1 MPKPKN
7 TSPPTRLDLQI
18 PEDLRA
24 RLDLMLYSELEGRI
38 PHGEYTR
45 FFCARLREHFEWV
58 RLDLEAF
65 GLPPGYFI
73 TGPREMVDKL
83 KSTLEAT

>member
-1 MPKPKN
+1 MPKPRN
-7 TSPPTRLDLQI
+7 TNAPTRLDLAI

-24 RLDLMLYSELEGRI
+24 RLDLLLYSELEGRV
-38 PHGEYTR
+38 PHGAYAR
-45 FFCARLREHFEWV
+45 FFCSRLREHFEWT

-65 GLPPGYFI
+65 GFPPGYFI

-83 KSTLEAT
+83 KSTLENA